1 MEISAKGAKES
12 ASSSGE
18 KDGTEPLQV
27 DGDLLSPPGK
37 AGKSSPQ
44 RNATRVRN
52 ATNASSFLEGDEDE
66 EFLSDDVLK
75 SAVADY
81 ISMVTGT
88 AEKVGKTPI
97 VWQEAYDKYGKG
109 TFGYG
114 YTPPHLDKHTI
125 VQMWEGWPGTARVS
139 DLAAKKFPMIRSYDW
154 YLDNGEDN
162 DWMQRYRVD
171 PVDGLNGEAATYIK
185 GGEACLWGEHID
197 QTNLFSRAYPR
208 LSAVA
213 ERLWSPEEVR
223 EPYEAEMRMAHMR
236 CRMQA
241 KGYHAAPFDCP
252 VGFQP

>member
-1 MEISAKGAKES
+1 M
-12 ASSSGE
+12 
-18 KDGTEPLQV
+18 
-27 DGDLLSPPGK
+27 
-37 AGKSSPQ
+37 
-44 RNATRVRN
+44 
-52 ATNASSFLEGDEDE
+52 
-66 EFLSDDVLK
+66 
-75 SAVADY
+75 
-81 ISMVTGT
+81 
-88 AEKVGKTPI
+88 GKTPI

-213 ERLWSPEEVR
+213 ERLWSPEEV
-223 EPYEAEMRMAHMR
+223 AESGRRPSEFMKCVLVFYTRIFLQYLVSIQPRTSPVMFEEGSR
-236 CRMQA
+236 
-241 KGYHAAPFDCP
+241 GGAA
-252 VGFQP
+252 GRAAGR